1 MILDT
6 AKALVSTGLASKG
19 YNFVNIDD
27 CWQIARDPV
36 TRNANIFYNRESCKQ
51 SQNTIFLYK
60 KKHIHPIF
68 QMKLL
73 LIQPPSQA
81 AYRNSLTKCTR

>member
-36 TRNANIFYNRESCKQ
+36 THEIIADPATFPSGI
-51 SQNTIFLYK
+51 
-60 KKHIHPIF
+60 P
-68 QMKLL
+68 KL
-73 LIQPPSQA
+73 A
-81 AYRNSLTKCTR
+81 D